1 MTGRLATAVKARLE
15 HVGKAAVAPRRIGA
29 LIAQDGPMLEVDS
42 LAQPIG
48 AGARIATPEGGW
60 VRGEVVGFRGARSLI
75 LPFAENVPLM
85 AGAPVYPD
93 RAGGMVQCG
102 PSLLGRVIDA
112 HGDPL
117 DGRGAI
123 RGRPCWPLAGRKTNP
138 LTHARVVTPFETGVR
153 AINALLTMGEGQR
166 VAIVAGSGVGKS
178 ILMSQILAGSDADVY
193 VIGLIGERA
202 REVADFVETKL
213 PPAVRPRAVV
223 VAVPANH
230 PPHLRLRAANRA
242 TAIAEFFRHQGKR
255 VLLLIDSLTRTAHA
269 QREIGLAL
277 GEPPTMKG
285 YPPSALGMIP
295 RLIERAGIDRT
306 TGGSI
311 TAIYT
316 VLADGGD
323 HDDPVVD
330 TARAIVDGHIVLS
343 RQLAEQGVFPAI
355 DVPKSL
361 SRTMAD
367 TVDERQQEAAA
378 RLRNL
383 WSHFDENRDL
393 VLMGAYGTGTDP
405 LIDEA
410 MARRAEILRFVS
422 QAPTLSVDFSTSR
435 TDLIGAFG
443 GD

>member
-1 MTGRLATAVKARLE
+1 
-15 HVGKAAVAPRRIGA
+15 
-29 LIAQDGPMLEVDS
+29 
-42 LAQPIG
+42 
-48 AGARIATPEGGW
+48 
-60 VRGEVVGFRGARSLI
+60 
-75 LPFAENVPLM
+75 
-85 AGAPVYPD
+85 
-93 RAGGMVQCG
+93 
-102 PSLLGRVIDA
+102 
-112 HGDPL
+112 
-117 DGRGAI
+117 
-123 RGRPCWPLAGRKTNP
+123 
-138 LTHARVVTPFETGVR
+138 
-153 AINALLTMGEGQR
+153 
-166 VAIVAGSGVGKS
+166 
-178 ILMSQILAGSDADVY
+178 
-193 VIGLIGERA
+193 
-202 REVADFVETKL
+202 
-213 PPAVRPRAVV
+213 
-223 VAVPANH
+223 
-230 PPHLRLRAANRA
+230 
-242 TAIAEFFRHQGKR
+242 
-255 VLLLIDSLTRTAHA
+255 
-269 QREIGLAL
+269 
-277 GEPPTMKG
+277 
-285 YPPSALGMIP
+285 
-295 RLIERAGIDRT
+295 
-306 TGGSI
+306 
-311 TAIYT
+311 